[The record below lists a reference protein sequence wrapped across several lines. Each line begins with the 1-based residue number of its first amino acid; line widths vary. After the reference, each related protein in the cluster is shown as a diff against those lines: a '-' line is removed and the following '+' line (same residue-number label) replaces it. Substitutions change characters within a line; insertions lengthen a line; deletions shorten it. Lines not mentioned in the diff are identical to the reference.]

1 MKTLDKYLMRE
12 FLQSVFAALVVLLM
26 VMVGAAFMDVLRDI
40 ATGRMPAG
48 MMFAQLGLVM
58 IGWMPLIL
66 PLALMLGLL
75 LAMSRL
81 YRDAE
86 MPVLAS
92 FGVGPRRLL
101 GPLLPVI
108 VPMVVVIALCSLWL
122 APWSDRYSRAMV
134 KEANRNMLI
143 AGLEPGKFTELPGAG
158 NGVVYVGD
166 MSADGSRFRRVFIYR
181 EKKGRMDVTTSS
193 DGTVWLDGS
202 RVRYLRLTDGF
213 EVEGPLGAGALDYR
227 LLQYKTNDVKMPDRD
242 NGDVDDRIQSQPTSA
257 LLAAPARGAK
267 AELHWR
273 IAPPLVALA
282 LALLAIPLSR
292 SPPRQARYGRIVT
305 GVVGYLLAAQLM
317 LLGKQWLGS
326 GKIPIAFG
334 LWWLVVP
341 LLALALWSYF
351 RDGNPGK
358 WRR

>member
-26 VMVGAAFMDVLRDI
+26 VMVGAAFADVLRDI

-92 FGVGPRRLL
+92 IGVGPRRLL

-108 VPMVVVIALCSLWL
+108 LPMVAVIALCSLWL
-122 APWSDRYSRAMV
+122 APWSDRYAHAMI

-143 AGLEPGKFTELPGAG
+143 AGLEPGKFIQLPGA

-166 MSADGSRFRRVFIYR
+166 MTADGSRFRRVFIYR
-181 EKKGRMDVTTSS
+181 EKNGRMDVTTSS

-202 RVRYLRLTDGF
+202 RARYLRLTDGF
-213 EVEGPLGAGALDYR
+213 EVEGPLGATTLDYR
-227 LLQYKTNDVKMPDRD
+227 LLQYKANDVKMPDRD
-242 NGDVDDRIQSQPTSA
+242 NGDVDDRIQSQMTSV
-257 LLAAPARGAK
+257 LLAAQAREAK

-273 IAPPLVALA
+273 IAMPLVALA
-282 LALLAIPLSR
+282 LSMLAIPLSR

-305 GVVGYLLAAQLM
+305 GVVGYLLAVQLM
-317 LLGKQWLGS
+317 MLGKQWLDS
-326 GKIPIAFG
+326 GKIPVSLG
-334 LWWLVVP
+334 LWWLVLP
-341 LLALALWSYF
+341 LLMLAFWAYF
-351 RDGNPGK
+351 RDGNLGRL
-358 WRR
+358 RR

>member
-1 MKTLDKYLMRE
+1 MKTLDKYLVRE

-26 VMVGAAFMDVLRDI
+26 VMVGAAFTYVLKDI
-40 ATGRMPAG
+40 ATGRLPPG
-48 MMFAQLGLVM
+48 LIFAQLGLVM

-92 FGVGPRRLL
+92 VGVGPRRLL

-108 VPMVVVIALCSLWL
+108 LPMVAVIALCSLWL

-143 AGLEPGKFTELPGAG
+143 AGLEPGKFTQLPGA

-166 MSADGSRFRRVFIYR
+166 MSDDGSRFRRVFIYR

-202 RVRYLRLTDGF
+202 RARYLRLNDGF
-213 EVEGPLGAGALDYR
+213 EVEGPLGPTGLDYR
-227 LLQYKTNDVKMPDRD
+227 LLHYKTNDVKMPDRD
-242 NGDVDDRIQSQPTSA
+242 NGDVDDRIQSLPTTTLMA
-257 LLAAPARGAK
+257 TPGRATR
-267 AELHWR
+267 AELNWR

-305 GVVGYLLAAQLM
+305 GVVGYLLAMQMM
-317 LLGKQWLGS
+317 LLGKQWIGS
-326 GKIPIAFG
+326 GKIPMALG

-341 LLALALWSYF
+341 LLVLAFWAYF
-351 RDGNPGK
+351 RDGNPGRA
-358 WRR
+358 RR

>member
-1 MKTLDKYLMRE
+1 MKTLDKYLVRE
-12 FLQSVFAALVVLLM
+12 FLQSVFAALVVLLL

-48 MMFAQLGLVM
+48 MMFGQLGLVM

-66 PLALMLGLL
+66 PLALLLGLL

-92 FGVGPRRLL
+92 VGVGPRRLL
-101 GPLLPVI
+101 GPLLV
-108 VPMVVVIALCSLWL
+108 VVAPMVVVIALCSLWL
-122 APWSDRYSRAMV
+122 TPWSDRYSRAMV

-143 AGLEPGKFTELPGAG
+143 TGLEPGKFTSLPGS

-166 MSADGSRFRRVFIYR
+166 MAPDGSRFRRVFIYR
-181 EKKGRMDVTTSS
+181 EKNGRMDVTTSS

-202 RVRYLRLTDGF
+202 RARYLRLTDGF
-213 EVEGPLGAGALDYR
+213 EVEGPLGGATLDYR
-227 LLQYKTNDVKMPDRD
+227 LLHYKLNDVKMPDRD

-257 LLAAPARGAK
+257 LVAAPTRGNL

-317 LLGKQWLGS
+317 LLGRQWLGD
-326 GKIPIAFG
+326 GKIPISLG
-334 LWWLVVP
+334 LWWLVIP
-341 LLALALWSYF
+341 LLVMAFWFYF
-351 RDGNPGK
+351 RDGNPGRL
-358 WRR
+358 RR